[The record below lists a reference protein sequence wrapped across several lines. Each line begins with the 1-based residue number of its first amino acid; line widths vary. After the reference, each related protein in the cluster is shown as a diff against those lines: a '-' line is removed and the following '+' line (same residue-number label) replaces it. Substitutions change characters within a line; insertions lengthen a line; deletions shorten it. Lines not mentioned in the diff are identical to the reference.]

1 MRRFRLGVV
10 VLIALAL
17 VAAACGD
24 DEAEEVAATTTAAP
38 ATTAAPTTA
47 APEEPAEEPLRIAFM
62 YDGEIDD
69 GGWNEAHENGRQ
81 YLIANMDGIETT
93 FVENLSPGSEFQA
106 AFEDFGSQGYDMVVC
121 TTWCQDDVLVVAP
134 NYPDTVY
141 LSWGGY
147 QTADNVGHFDGA
159 TEDGRYLDGLV
170 AGSQPGVDLIGYVG
184 GFAIE
189 EVVRGVNAFMIGARE
204 INPDIE
210 TQVVWVNS
218 WYDPAAEQQ
227 AAQALVDAGAD
238 LLAAEVNAPAVAS
251 VAEASGIGYI
261 HYGIDGSGLAPNSW
275 LSGFTF
281 NWGPYYLS
289 QAQALADGTWEPALS
304 YGGLR
309 DGVVGMSPFG
319 DAVTEETIA
328 LVEQRRQEIVDG
340 TFDYFAGP
348 ITDNQGNVVVPE
360 GGTIPWEERTLCCQW
375 LIEGVIGEIPAG

>member
-1 MRRFRLGVV
+1 MRKIRLGLV
-10 VLIALAL
+10 VLIAFAL

-24 DEAEEVAATTTAAP
+24 DEAEEEVAATTTAAP
-38 ATTAAPTTA
+38 ATTAAPTTE
-47 APEEPAEEPLRIAFM
+47 APAEPLRIAFM

-106 AFEDFGSQGYDMVVC
+106 AFEDFGSQGYDLVIC

-147 QTADNVGHFDGA
+147 QTAPNVGHFDGA

-170 AGSQPGVDLIGYVG
+170 AGSQPGVELIGYVG

-204 INPDIE
+204 INPDVE

-319 DAVTEETIA
+319 DAVTAETIA

-348 ITDNQGNVVVPE
+348 ITDNQGNVVIAE
-360 GGTIPWEERTLCCQW
+360 GATVPWEERTLCCQW

>member
-1 MRRFRLGVV
+1 MRKFRAVAIAL
-10 VLIALAL
+10 LALAL
-17 VAAACGD
+17 VAGACGG
-24 DEAEEVAATTTAAP
+24 DEAEETTTTAAP
-38 ATTAAPTTA
+38 ATTAAPTTTA
-47 APEEPAEEPLRIAFM
+47 APEEPLRVAFI

-81 YLIANMDGIETT
+81 YMIANMDGLETT
-93 FVENLSPGSEFQA
+93 YVENVSPGSEFQA
-106 AFEDFGSQGYDMVVC
+106 AFEDFGSQGYDLVIC
-121 TTWCQDDVLVVAP
+121 TTWCQDDVLMVAP
-134 NYPDTVY
+134 DYPDTVY

-147 QTADNVGHFDGA
+147 ETAPNVGHYDGA

-170 AGSQPGVDLIGYVG
+170 AGSQPGVEFIGYVG

-204 INPDIE
+204 MNPNIE
-210 TQVVWVNS
+210 IQVVWVNS
-218 WYDPAAEQQ
+218 WYDPPAEQQ

-251 VAEASGIGYI
+251 VAEAAGIPYI
-261 HYGIDGSGLAPNSW
+261 HYGIDGSGIAPNSW

-281 NWGPYYLS
+281 DWGPYYLS
-289 QAQALADGTWEPALS
+289 QAQALANGTWEPALT

-309 DGVVGMSPFG
+309 DDMIGMAPFG
-319 DAVTEETIA
+319 SAVTDETIA

-340 TFDYFAGP
+340 TLDYFAGP
-348 ITDNQGNVVVPE
+348 ITDNQGNVVIPE

>member
-1 MRRFRLGVV
+1 MRKIRLGLV
-10 VLIALAL
+10 VLIAFAL

-24 DEAEEVAATTTAAP
+24 DEAEEEVAATTTAAP
-38 ATTAAPTTA
+38 ATTAAPTTE
-47 APEEPAEEPLRIAFM
+47 APAEPLRIAFM

-69 GGWNEAHENGRQ
+69 GRWNEAHENGRQ

-106 AFEDFGSQGYDMVVC
+106 AFEDFGSQGYDLVIC

-134 NYPDTVY
+134 NNPDTVY

-147 QTADNVGHFDGA
+147 QTAPNVGHFDGA

-170 AGSQPGVDLIGYVG
+170 AGSQPGVELIGYVG

-289 QAQALADGTWEPALS
+289 QAQALADGTWEPALT

-319 DAVTEETIA
+319 DAVTAETIA

-348 ITDNQGNVVVPE
+348 ITDNQGNVVVAD
-360 GGTIPWEERTLCCQW
+360 GATIAWEERTLCCQW

>member
-1 MRRFRLGVV
+1 MRRFRLGVAA
-10 VLIALAL
+10 LIALAL

-24 DEAEEVAATTTAAP
+24 DDTEEAAATTTAAP

-47 APEEPAEEPLRIAFM
+47 APEEPLRIAFM

-81 YLIANMDGIETT
+81 YVIANMDGIETT

-147 QTADNVGHFDGA
+147 QTAPNVGHFDGA

-170 AGSQPGVDLIGYVG
+170 AGSQPGVELIGYVG

-251 VAEASGIGYI
+251 VAEAAGIGYI

-289 QAQALADGTWEPALS
+289 QAQALADGTWEPALT

-319 DAVTEETIA
+319 DAVSDETIA

-348 ITDNQGNVVVPE
+348 ITDNQGNVVVAE
-360 GGTIPWEERTLCCQW
+360 GETVAWEERTLCCQW

>member
-10 VLIALAL
+10 VLMALAL

-24 DEAEEVAATTTAAP
+24 DEAEEAAPTTTAAP
-38 ATTAAPTTA
+38 ATTAAPTTE
-47 APEEPAEEPLRIAFM
+47 APAEPLRIAFM

-106 AFEDFGSQGYDMVVC
+106 AFEDFGSQGYDLVIC

-134 NYPDTVY
+134 DYPDTVY

-147 QTADNVGHFDGA
+147 QTAPNVGHFDGA

-204 INPDIE
+204 INPDVE

-319 DAVTEETIA
+319 DAVTAETIA

-348 ITDNQGNVVVPE
+348 ITDNQGNVVIAE
-360 GGTIPWEERTLCCQW
+360 GATVPWEERTLCCQW

>member
-1 MRRFRLGVV
+1 MRKIRLGLV
-10 VLIALAL
+10 VLIAFAL

-24 DEAEEVAATTTAAP
+24 DEADEEVAATTTAAP
-38 ATTAAPTTA
+38 ATTAAPTTE
-47 APEEPAEEPLRIAFM
+47 APAEPLRIAFM

-106 AFEDFGSQGYDMVVC
+106 AFEDFGSQGYDLVIC

-147 QTADNVGHFDGA
+147 QTAPNVGHFDGA

-170 AGSQPGVDLIGYVG
+170 AGSQPGVELIGYVG

-319 DAVTEETIA
+319 DAVTAETIA

-348 ITDNQGNVVVPE
+348 ITDNQGNVVIAE
-360 GGTIPWEERTLCCQW
+360 GETVPWEERTLCCQW

>member
-1 MRRFRLGVV
+1 MRRFRLGVAALV
-10 VLIALAL
+10 ALAL

-24 DEAEEVAATTTAAP
+24 DDAEETAATTTAAP

-47 APEEPAEEPLRIAFM
+47 APEEPLRIAFM

-93 FVENLSPGSEFQA
+93 FVENVSPGSEFQA
-106 AFEDFGSQGYDMVVC
+106 AFEDFGSQGYDMVIC

-134 NYPDTVY
+134 NYPDTIY

-147 QTADNVGHFDGA
+147 QTGPNVGHFDGA

-170 AGSQPGVDLIGYVG
+170 AGSQPGVELVGYVG

-251 VAEASGIGYI
+251 VAEGAGIGYI

-289 QAQALADGTWEPALS
+289 QAQALADGTWEPALT

-319 DAVTEETIA
+319 DAVSDETIA

-348 ITDNQGNVVVPE
+348 ITDNQGNVVVAE
-360 GGTIPWEERTLCCQW
+360 GETVAWEERTLCCQW

>member
-1 MRRFRLGVV
+1 MRKIRLGVV

-24 DEAEEVAATTTAAP
+24 DEAEEAAPTTTAAP
-38 ATTAAPTTA
+38 ATTAAPTTE
-47 APEEPAEEPLRIAFM
+47 APAEPLRIAFM

-106 AFEDFGSQGYDMVVC
+106 AFEDFGSQGYDLVVC

-134 NYPDTVY
+134 DYPDTVY

-147 QTADNVGHFDGA
+147 QTAPNVGHFDGA

-170 AGSQPGVDLIGYVG
+170 AGSQPGVELIGYVG

-348 ITDNQGNVVVPE
+348 ITDNQGNVVIAE
-360 GGTIPWEERTLCCQW
+360 GETIAWEERTLCCQW

>member
-1 MRRFRLGVV
+1 MRRIRLGVV
-10 VLIALAL
+10 VIIALAL

-24 DEAEEVAATTTAAP
+24 DEAEEAAPTTTAAP
-38 ATTAAPTTA
+38 ATTAAPTTE
-47 APEEPAEEPLRIAFM
+47 APAEPLRIAFM

-147 QTADNVGHFDGA
+147 QTAPNVGHFDGA

-170 AGSQPGVDLIGYVG
+170 AGSQPGVEFIGYVG

-251 VAEASGIGYI
+251 VAEGAGIGYI

-289 QAQALADGTWEPALS
+289 QAQALADGTWEPALT

-319 DAVTEETIA
+319 DAVTAETIA

-348 ITDNQGNVVVPE
+348 ITDNQGNVVIAE
-360 GGTIPWEERTLCCQW
+360 GETIAWEERTLCCQW

>member
-1 MRRFRLGVV
+1 MRKIRLGLV
-10 VLIALAL
+10 VLIAFAL

-24 DEAEEVAATTTAAP
+24 DEAEEEVAATTTAAP
-38 ATTAAPTTA
+38 ATTAAPTTE
-47 APEEPAEEPLRIAFM
+47 APAEPLRIAFM

-106 AFEDFGSQGYDMVVC
+106 AFEDFGSQGYDLVIC

-147 QTADNVGHFDGA
+147 QTAPNVGHFDGA

-170 AGSQPGVDLIGYVG
+170 AGSQPGVELIGYVG

-319 DAVTEETIA
+319 DAVTAETIA

-348 ITDNQGNVVVPE
+348 ITDNQGNVVIAE
-360 GGTIPWEERTLCCQW
+360 GATVPWEERTLCCQW

>member
-1 MRRFRLGVV
+1 MRRIRLGVV

-17 VAAACGD
+17 VAAACGE
-24 DEAEEVAATTTAAP
+24 DEAEEAAPTTTAAP
-38 ATTAAPTTA
+38 ATTAAPTTE
-47 APEEPAEEPLRIAFM
+47 APAEPLRIAFM

-147 QTADNVGHFDGA
+147 QTAPNVGHFDGA

-170 AGSQPGVDLIGYVG
+170 AGSQPGVEFIGYVG

-251 VAEASGIGYI
+251 VAEGAGIGYI

-289 QAQALADGTWEPALS
+289 QAQALADGTWEPALT

-319 DAVTEETIA
+319 DAVTAETIA

-348 ITDNQGNVVVPE
+348 ITDNQGNVVIAE
-360 GGTIPWEERTLCCQW
+360 GETIAWEERTLCCQW

>member
-1 MRRFRLGVV
+1 MQRFRLGAV

-24 DEAEEVAATTTAAP
+24 DDTADEAAATTTAAP
-38 ATTAAPTTA
+38 ATTAATTTA
-47 APEEPAEEPLRIAFM
+47 APEEPLRIAFM

-106 AFEDFGSQGYDMVVC
+106 AFEDFGSQGYDLVIC
-121 TTWCQDDVLVVAP
+121 TTWCQDDVLEVADD
-134 NYPDTVY
+134 YPDTVY

-147 QTADNVGHFDGA
+147 QTAANVGHFDGA

-170 AGSQPGVDLIGYVG
+170 AGSQPGVELIGYVG

-218 WYDPAAEQQ
+218 WYDPPAEQQ

-251 VAEASGIGYI
+251 VAEGSGIGYI

-289 QAQALADGTWEPALS
+289 QAQALADGTWEPALT

-319 DAVTEETIA
+319 DAVSAETIA

-348 ITDNQGNVVVPE
+348 ITDNQGNVVVAE
-360 GGTIPWEERTLCCQW
+360 GETVAWDERTLCCQW

>member
-10 VLIALAL
+10 VLMALAL

-24 DEAEEVAATTTAAP
+24 DEAEEAAPTTTAAP
-38 ATTAAPTTA
+38 ATTAAPTTE
-47 APEEPAEEPLRIAFM
+47 APAEPLRIAFM

-106 AFEDFGSQGYDMVVC
+106 AFEDFGSQGYDLVIC

-147 QTADNVGHFDGA
+147 QTAPNVGHFDGA

-204 INPDIE
+204 INPDVE

-319 DAVTEETIA
+319 DAVTAETIA

-348 ITDNQGNVVVPE
+348 ITDNQGNVVIAE
-360 GGTIPWEERTLCCQW
+360 GATVPWEERTLCCQW

>member
-1 MRRFRLGVV
+1 MRKIRLGVV
-10 VLIALAL
+10 VLIAFAL

-24 DEAEEVAATTTAAP
+24 DEAEEEVAATTTAAP
-38 ATTAAPTTA
+38 ATTAAPTTE
-47 APEEPAEEPLRIAFM
+47 APAEPLRIAFM

-147 QTADNVGHFDGA
+147 LTADNVGHFDGA

-170 AGSQPGVDLIGYVG
+170 AGSQPGVELIGYVG

-319 DAVTEETIA
+319 DAVTAETIA

-348 ITDNQGNVVVPE
+348 ITDNQGNVVIAE
-360 GGTIPWEERTLCCQW
+360 GETVPWEERTLCCQW

>member
-1 MRRFRLGVV
+1 MRRFRLGVA
-10 VLIALAL
+10 VLMALAL

-24 DEAEEVAATTTAAP
+24 DDETEEVAATTTAAP

-47 APEEPAEEPLRIAFM
+47 APEEPLRIAFM

-106 AFEDFGSQGYDMVVC
+106 AFEDFGSQGYDLVVC

-147 QTADNVGHFDGA
+147 QTAPNVGHFDGA

-170 AGSQPGVDLIGYVG
+170 AGSQPDVELIGYVG

-204 INPDIE
+204 LNPDVEI
-210 TQVVWVNS
+210 QVIWVNS

-238 LLAAEVNAPAVAS
+238 MLAAEVNAPAVAS

-289 QAQALADGTWEPALS
+289 QAQALADGTWEPALT

-319 DAVTEETIA
+319 AAVSADTIA
-328 LVEQRRQEIVDG
+328 LVEERRQEIVDG

-348 ITDNQGNVVVPE
+348 ITDNQGNVVIAE
-360 GGTIPWEERTLCCQW
+360 GETIAWEERTLCCQW

>member
-1 MRRFRLGVV
+1 
-10 VLIALAL
+10 LAL

-24 DEAEEVAATTTAAP
+24 DEAEEAAPTTTAAP
-38 ATTAAPTTA
+38 ATTAAPTTE
-47 APEEPAEEPLRIAFM
+47 APAEPLRIAFM

-106 AFEDFGSQGYDMVVC
+106 AFEDFGSQGYDLVIC

-147 QTADNVGHFDGA
+147 QTAPNVGHFDGA

-170 AGSQPGVDLIGYVG
+170 AGSQPGVDFIGYVG

-204 INPDIE
+204 INPDVE
-210 TQVVWVNS
+210 TQVIWVNS

-251 VAEASGIGYI
+251 VAEDNGIGYI

-289 QAQALADGTWEPALS
+289 QAQALADGTWEPALT

-319 DAVTEETIA
+319 DAVTAETIA

-348 ITDNQGNVVVPE
+348 ITDNQGNVVIAE
-360 GGTIPWEERTLCCQW
+360 GETIAWEERTLCCQW